1 MRYLTLLIFTLSV
14 YLAPSFLVFSSTA
27 SAQNAPVVE
36 NVLRLDTIEHVTNG
50 DTLAF
55 TFDVTDAD
63 GNLDQ
68 STITAEDFDLGIL
81 NRSGSTNRFTPPGG
95 IERVRSRNLLGM
107 LSAGTTITDGFSY
120 TITFTVAA
128 PTNQSFRGVTLV
140 TDVDDFEIC
149 DTTTGTPL
157 CVAEPN
163 VGTDDSGSFNGAAN
177 AEIFQNNAVAN
188 ANVARGSSAN
198 QFVTDG
204 TDLVWTITYD
214 NIPNNELL
222 KSSVTAA
229 DFAVLREDGRPY
241 TTGDAALSLAVT
253 FKNSSETNQLFVR
266 DNEVTITATLPDNT
280 FDDPTPFIIGP
291 SADYEVTSQFGTN
304 AAKLLRSSAN
314 NANAVTTVGAAV
326 QGDVLYSG
334 SYVRDI
340 RFDVANMGAVAPTIT
355 NIARHNTARYI
366 NTETMIYS
374 FDIIDFDGDLDTT
387 TISRGD
393 FVLRRLNNG
402 SFSRVN
408 GTIEPDMDGF
418 DSTAITNAD
427 GTITYGRSYTI
438 EFTRGVSDQAGGINN
453 VTLAPVPDTPADGGT
468 PAVVN
473 FGIADM
479 AGNAITL
486 DRGADIP
493 DDWFVNNENTRVSQN
508 NAPLVGNVTTRLLSI
523 VEFGDRALRWR
534 ITYNGRLD
542 PDNLPTASDFALYDE
557 NGVRHTGDNTLEL
570 MEPVLSTD
578 LSTPSNH
585 ATTRIDIEVPIVDN
599 TFYDTD
605 FILAP
610 SSTYAVV
617 SNYGTA
623 TSTSFTSAND
633 AANTATTPTAANDPT
648 IFSGTYATD
657 VQFEVSNF
665 EGTNRSRCL
674 TSQLGTGAFRITDI
688 CRVQR
693 HAGIETREFVLVTD
707 SEIPY
712 PTTDPVELQWIV
724 QFSRNVSPFTQGYFG
739 LEGITASDGSAIVPT
754 YTGLAV
760 GDIPATSNALGSN
773 LVLVT
778 ATIPPNPIVTSAD
791 TDRAFRLSIEN
802 TVGTIILLDGTTTAN
817 TIDPADVAP
826 AEHQYTT
833 PALTTPLTKIVPTGD
848 CETTNLDATIN
859 FRITNIC
866 RVDAA
871 LARIDAD
878 TPRTPPITL
887 RWLVQLSSNFTS
899 TASDDLFTLNG
910 ASGPLTYSKVDS
922 AGDTSLVTGTEAT
935 NLILVTATIG
945 NLAFT
950 RPAADIYIEPNPT
963 VFADNISDASDNTI
977 PLSIFH
983 NVANSAFQYVI
994 ADLTVPIIANVE
1006 RVSPARTFSD
1016 ELYFRFDILAPTN
1029 DPIDTSTVQ
1038 TADFGLTGISE
1049 NFTPGFGLS
1058 QTRVL
1063 RDLDADDITFP
1074 TTDIDGNTITNPTTI
1089 PNGVRYLIRFEFD
1102 APTSTNVIRNVLG
1115 SAPPASGTDP
1125 TTSPFA
1131 ISTTGG
1137 VAIAKPDDFLF
1148 SNTAET
1154 RVEQNAHRLPVDA
1167 FDRVGTNADITDG
1180 TDIQWTL
1187 TYDRIVSNSI
1197 REAVGYIDPASVT
1210 PSDFQLC
1217 GTDGTTPLTA
1227 TQLPNGVLTLYTSVP
1242 DDSLVVTITADN
1254 ALDNGL
1260 NLQNISLCPTST
1272 FEITTLGFG
1281 TTVMPFVAS
1290 AANADA
1296 ALIYNIDNTATTPPS
1311 ISPSLNSNE
1320 ITVSDFFRS
1329 DTNGDANLTGDRFT
1343 IRFANTLN
1351 NIELDQGEFRLTA
1364 VDSQDNLFTT
1374 NTDISDGM
1382 SGGFLNDIGITGV
1395 HGSAAG
1401 VINQLYALS
1410 LFGTKSSTHTL
1421 RLELPQNPQA
1431 GITARQ
1437 IGSEIYFALGTATLP
1452 ATDTPLSLSFARVDT
1467 ANVESHVGSHIRMRV
1482 TYPETL
1488 TGTDAPNENDFAIL
1502 TEYDA
1507 STGIPHVP
1515 NSITD
1520 AVAAGTGMASRDI
1533 IYAQTGTLGSNT
1545 TYTPTLT
1552 AAARATGRAF
1562 SLSPS
1567 SQGSISITGLTQ
1579 EIQTTLTR
1587 TNSSG
1592 VTDSNT
1598 SMNTHIRLTV
1608 FYPMGLTGDNIPSA
1622 NDFVFNNPTPSSL
1635 TAVTVTPTITAP
1647 SGMASVSFAYP
1658 HSGTLG
1664 TYNLDLSTAGQN
1676 KYSLSSDSEL
1686 DFDLLNPFDVNEA
1699 QTKVWHFTNVD
1710 IAKAFVAFDQPIEVT
1725 SLASTSFTITRN
1737 GTAIPSSDISVDP
1750 NSTSTL
1756 GIFDINNHGIQNNTT
1771 VYTWV
1776 ISHTAQNSTITPTDS
1791 TREFVWTTTSE
1802 TNMVIESTS
1811 ISDVF
1816 QSRVSPNDLLNVDDD
1831 ILLTNTATATWTIDI
1846 ASGSPRDPFDTDFLE
1861 YIETT
1866 NNVNTSDP
1874 FVRGSDTV
1882 PIKYGR
1888 GGDFGTA
1895 SSANID
1901 AALTLA
1907 NTSENISIGLR
1918 ARRSHPGSAYP
1929 VLQYSRAFRSILLI
1943 EGEELPANDDGTS
1956 NQNIRYNVTVDP
1968 GAIEKALD
1976 NVALTNITSDTV
1988 AQAVITYDSTGVTGI
2003 KDTDIGPED
2012 FQISRLRR
2020 SALMLTEVATG
2031 RTGDP
2036 DARVLT
2042 MTVPHDATNDTIT
2055 LELSEQGKAKFRF
2068 GTGMGVTRSFRVGSG
2083 TLPQTGNTSGITG
2096 ISSTP
2101 NDANGTIVWNIS
2113 MTGGITLSTIDTGD
2127 FRVSNA
2133 TIAPE
2138 TTTAERDKGTTGGVR
2153 FTVLGFGPSSSRR
2166 FEVTSVTVTA
2176 TSEATANGIPVDSVL
2191 SVDTRDW
2198 TTVSSGVTS
2207 PANSGPLR
2215 NIPIEDLTATVLLT
2229 PPTTPP
2235 AEQAAIVDSFT
2246 RSSPER
2252 SRIGQ
2257 STGGADNL
2265 TWRLTFN
2272 SAINMGTVTNAD
2284 FATNSVRT
2292 RSITVTKSGQVATIT
2307 AASLSSTNPR
2317 GGDDTDNLVLSF
2329 ATDADIQTTADTSTN
2344 QAANLQGLQ
2353 IVGTASP
2360 PAAHY
2365 ILDDTPPEFI
2375 LNRILSDSEKADG
2388 DLVSSQAQ
2396 AGVLRWRYNF
2406 DEPVYL
2412 ANKAGITIS
2421 GDLSGIDNNEIEILP
2436 ANIASIPSNYMI
2448 VSIDTNDGILASTN
2462 ANFTAT
2468 VNVTDA
2474 VFRDGETSDTLA
2486 LGPTSRPSSSFQIP
2500 KGPDITP
2507 DQLFV
2512 TGSNFTATFNY
2523 TADLVT
2529 SPLKSHFVATST
2541 PTGSSTASPAV
2552 ITSVFE
2558 NVLARTITIQGT
2570 HGFTNPLVDTGTIAI
2585 TIDPSAS
2592 AFFTLASPSSLTLPT
2607 SKITL
2612 SPPSPPTPMDPTPA
2626 FTVGDTKVTVK
2637 LTYTS
2642 VPPTVVPT
2650 ALTASAF
2657 EVKPADDST
2666 AASLTINDF
2675 SATPAA
2681 AGSTVSNVTFTF
2693 DHGINPATQGASFRL
2708 SLSSVGN
2715 ANFAL
2720 DSAGTYTA
2728 NVGRVP
2734 VPIDILNITSTGGS
2748 TITTTDLEWEVHVS
2762 AAITTANVGD
2772 FQVTNAHSIEITP
2785 LASPDHGWT
2794 VTATSTA
2801 TAGGPNQPSILNLVT
2816 ANWAGSTGPLNQD
2829 TYLEF
2834 AQAERTI
2841 MVTVAPASGT
2851 GAISLSVQRAQPFSR
2866 VTSGAIE
2873 NIVSWNLRFS
2883 EPVTNITTGLN
2894 SQLFARFTLPDNTSQ
2909 VLFVDVQAQVG
2920 DTTGQHYVAT
2930 IGANNAAIEALR
2942 TASGDPIVDID
2953 LYAAAGARSI
2963 VSTIPSTPARNFNFA
2978 TTDPDEILLTNSIS
2992 RYTAS
2997 SESNARIISIEHR
3010 NGANV
3015 LDPILNWTIT
3025 FSAAMD
3031 HSTIQDSDFEITN
3044 ATERRVLRLSP
3055 STIRVT
3061 ARSGALLNEA
3071 AVTSELTFNT
3081 NDATAWAGAGTG
3093 VQFIHASATA
3103 NSVTVTNRTEIM
3115 ATITGEAR
3123 SNVRAL
3129 QWRITFTGPMNPDSI
3144 LNNPSF
3150 AIADYATLG
3159 TIEFDDTTTVPN
3171 TELLVNATS
3180 TANVGDAP
3188 QPVVLSYIPAGT
3200 ALWTTP
3206 LDGITVIPPTSPADN
3221 FTTTVELQAGI
3232 DSIVHSGGNMVAN
3245 GTLSWTITFNTA
3257 MNDTTI
3263 VEANFAI
3270 SNSSGLAITQTPT
3283 TVTITAT
3290 SDATRADPAATT
3302 SVLTITDAANWR
3314 TGEGGSLNLTNLTEE
3329 PIITNL
3335 SVDVHLVTIITS
3347 ITNNLPSGE
3356 PALRETDLQWTIT
3369 FNDPMDASTIDTADF
3384 TVSNSTDLVV
3394 TLTPATATTSITIT
3408 ATSTAVDGGP
3418 VPVPSVLAIDTTGW
3432 ISQGGGVFSAANLP
3446 TFAASLTL
3454 SVDLSGYPDDRQ
3466 GPIVGRELN
3475 SREVQ
3480 IQEMTEARI
3489 FDFVSERAAQIIST
3503 APDFVT
3509 RTTTPVRNQGGIVRR
3524 RSNYSA
3530 SMTGE
3535 NSQMSFSQVGD
3546 GTNVEMD
3553 YKSDSNVANLNFH
3566 GDILIGT
3573 DISVWVE
3580 LKYSKS
3586 KNDVSDTDGESLHIN
3601 YGYDYTLSDKSIM
3614 GILLQYDKTT
3624 TEQRNILDPVT
3635 GDTVSSNLDG
3645 EGVIV
3650 GPYFVSNLTKSLIL
3664 DAHLGFGVSK
3674 NEINPVG
3681 LYVDEFNTERLV
3693 ASGSLSGTLDFDGN
3707 WFIRPR
3713 LSYTYYDEHQQEYFD
3728 FSGIPIESR
3737 DLETTRI
3744 SFGPTFTRDVPLE
3757 RSLISQSFG
3766 FSGVYTDTDYDN
3778 NQTFGS
3784 DVSLR
3789 LDSGVLFTGHDGV
3802 DINLNGYYDGIG
3814 IDTKTYG
3821 LSLLFSVSY

>member
-1 MRYLTLLIFTLSV
+1 MRYIVLFLSV
-14 YLAPSFLVFSSTA
+14 LFSSVALSFTA
-27 SAQNAPVVE
+27 TQANAQNAPVIE
-36 NVLRLDTIEHVTNG
+36 NVKRLDTIERDTNG

-81 NRSGSTNRFTPPGG
+81 NRSGSTNRYTPAGG
-95 IERVRSRNLLGM
+95 IERVRARNLLGV
-107 LSAGTTITDGFSY
+107 LSAGTTTTGGFSY

-163 VGTDDSGSFNGAAN
+163 VGTDDSGSFNGAAD

-188 ANVARGSSAN
+188 ANVARATSAN

-222 KSSVTAA
+222 KSSVTAN

-291 SADYEVTSQFGTN
+291 SATYEVTSQFGTN
-304 AAKLLRSSAN
+304 ASTFLRSSTN
-314 NANAVTTVGAAV
+314 DANAATTVGAAV
-326 QGDVLYSG
+326 QGDVLFSG
-334 SYVRDI
+334 SYASDV
-340 RFDVANMGAVAPTIT
+340 RFDVANMGTVAPIIT
-355 NIARHNTARYI
+355 NIARHETNRYI
-366 NTETMIYS
+366 NTETMTYR
-374 FDIIDFDGDLDTT
+374 FDIIDLDGDLDES
-387 TISRGD
+387 TIAIED
-393 FVLRRLNNG
+393 FVLRRLNNN

-408 GTIEPDMDGF
+408 DTIAPDSISHTDITQGGT
-418 DSTAITNAD
+418 
-427 GTITYGRSYTI
+427 TYGRQYTI
-438 EFTRGVSDQAGGINN
+438 VFTRDVSDQAGGINN
-453 VTLAPVPDTPADGGT
+453 VTLAPVPDTPADGAT

-473 FGIADM
+473 FEITDDAD
-479 AGNAITL
+479 NAITL
-486 DRGADIP
+486 DRGSSIP
-493 DDWFVNNENTRVSQN
+493 DNWFVNNENTRVSQN
-508 NAPLVGNVTTRLLSI
+508 NAALVGNVTTRLHSV

-542 PDNLPTASDFALYDE
+542 PDNLPTVSDFALYDE

-570 MEPVLSTD
+570 MDPVLSTD

-585 ATTRIDIEVPIVDN
+585 ATTHIDIEVPIVDN
-599 TFYDTD
+599 TFYDTN

-610 SSTYAVV
+610 SSTYDVV
-617 SNYGTA
+617 SGYGTA
-623 TSTSFTSAND
+623 TSTSFTSDND

-674 TSQLGTGAFRITDI
+674 TTQLGTGAFRIVDI

-693 HAGIETREFVLVTD
+693 HAGIEAREFVLVTD

-760 GDIPATSNALGSN
+760 GDIPATSNALGTN

-802 TVGTIILLDGTTTAN
+802 TVGTIILLDGTTTAD

-833 PALTTPLTKIVPTGD
+833 PALTTPIPKIVPTGD

-945 NLAFT
+945 NLTFT

-1329 DTNGDANLTGDRFT
+1329 DPNGDANPTGANFT
-1343 IRFANTLN
+1343 IRFANTID
-1351 NIELDQGEFRLTA
+1351 NITLGQNEFRLTA
-1364 VDSQDNLFTT
+1364 VDSQANLFDT
-1374 NTDISDGM
+1374 NITISN
-1382 SGGFLNDIGITGV
+1382 SGSGAFLNNIGITGA

-1421 RLELPQNPQA
+1421 RLELPSNPQA

-1452 ATDTPLSLSFARVDT
+1452 ATDTPVSLSFARVDT
-1467 ANVESHVGSHIRMRV
+1467 SNVESHVGSHIRMRV
-1482 TYPETL
+1482 TYPDTL
-1488 TGTDAPNENDFAIL
+1488 TGADAPNENDFAIL
-1502 TEYDA
+1502 TEFDA

-1515 NSITD
+1515 NSTTD
-1520 AVAAGTGMASRDI
+1520 AVPAGTGMASRDI
-1533 IYAQTGTLGSNT
+1533 IYAQRGRLGSNT

-1552 AAARATGRAF
+1552 IAARASGRAF
-1562 SLSPS
+1562 SISPS

-1587 TNSSG
+1587 SDDTG
-1592 VTDSNT
+1592 LANT
-1598 SMNTHIRLTV
+1598 SGDHIRLTV
-1608 FYPMGLTGDNIPSA
+1608 FYPTGLTGNNIPSA
-1622 NDFVFNNPTPSSL
+1622 NDFVFTNPTPSSL
-1635 TAVTVTPTITAP
+1635 TAATVTPTITAP

-1658 HSGTLG
+1658 HSNTQG
-1664 TYNLDLSTAGQN
+1664 TYNLVLSTAGQN

-1686 DFDLLNPFDVNEA
+1686 DFGLLNPFDVNEA
-1699 QTKVWHFTNVD
+1699 QTKVWHFPNVD

-1776 ISHTAQNSTITPTDS
+1776 ISHPAGSSTITPTDS

-1802 TNMVIESTS
+1802 TNMVIESTT

-1816 QSRVSPNDLLNVDDD
+1816 QSRVSPNDLLNADDD

-1861 YIETT
+1861 YLETT
-1866 NNVNTSDP
+1866 NNVNTTGDP
-1874 FVRGSDTV
+1874 ANDSV
-1882 PIKYGR
+1882 PLSYGR

-1901 AALTLA
+1901 AALTVA
-1907 NTSENISIGLR
+1907 NTPENISIGLR

-1943 EGEELPANDDGTS
+1943 EGEELPANDDGVT

-1968 GAIEKALD
+1968 GAIVKELD
-1976 NVALTNITSDTV
+1976 TVALTNITSNTV
-1988 AQAVITYDSTGVTGI
+1988 AQAVITYDSTGATGI

-2012 FQISRLRR
+2012 FQITRVRR
-2020 SALMLTEVATG
+2020 SSLVLTEVS
-2031 RTGDP
+2031 RTGAAG
-2036 DARVLT
+2036 ARVLT
-2042 MTVPHDATNDTIT
+2042 MTVPHDATNDTIRI
-2055 LELSEQGKAKFRF
+2055 ELSEQGKEKFVF
-2068 GTGMGVTRSFRVGSG
+2068 GTGAGVTRSFTIG
-2083 TLPQTGNTSGITG
+2083 TAPQTGNTSGITG

-2113 MTGGITLSTIDTGD
+2113 MTGGVSIASIDTSD
-2127 FRVSNA
+2127 FTVSNA

-2138 TTTAERDKGTTGGVR
+2138 TTTAERDKGSTGGVR
-2153 FTVLGFGPSSSRR
+2153 FTVLGFGPSTNRR
-2166 FEVTSVTVTA
+2166 FEVISVVVTS
-2176 TSEATANGIPVDSVL
+2176 TSTATANGIPVDSVL
-2191 SVDTRDW
+2191 SVDTTDW
-2198 TTVSSGVTS
+2198 TTTSSGITS

-2215 NIPIEDLTATVLLT
+2215 GISIEDLTATILLT

-2329 ATDADIQTTADTSTN
+2329 ATGADIQTTADTSTN

-2375 LNRILSDSEKADG
+2375 LNRILSDSERANG

-2406 DEPVYL
+2406 EEPVYL

-2421 GDLSGIDNNEIEILP
+2421 GDLTGIDNSEITILP
-2436 ANIASIPSNYMI
+2436 DTLSATTASNYMI

-2462 ANFTAT
+2462 ANFT
-2468 VNVTDA
+2468 VNLNVTDA
-2474 VFRDGETSDTLA
+2474 VFRDGEASDTLA

-2529 SPLKSHFVATST
+2529 SPLQSHFVATST

-2552 ITSVFE
+2552 ITSVFN

-2570 HGFTNPLVDTGTIAI
+2570 HGFTNTLVDTGTIAI

-2592 AFFTLASPSSLTLPT
+2592 AFFTLASPKTLTLPT
-2607 SKITL
+2607 SRITL
-2612 SPPSPPTPMDPTPA
+2612 SPPSGATSI
-2626 FTVGDTKVTVK
+2626 FTEAPTKVTVK
-2637 LTYTS
+2637 LSYTS

-2657 EVKPADDST
+2657 EVKPADDPT
-2666 AASLTINDF
+2666 AASLTINNF

-2693 DHGINPATQGASFRL
+2693 DHGINPTTQGASFRL
-2708 SLSSVGN
+2708 SLSTAGN
-2715 ANFAL
+2715 ANFEL
-2720 DSAGTYTA
+2720 DSGGTYVA
-2728 NVGRVP
+2728 NVGTVL

-2748 TITTTDLEWEVHVS
+2748 AITTTDLEWEVHVS

-2772 FQVTNAHSIEITP
+2772 FQVTNAHSVEITP

-2816 ANWAGSTGPLNQD
+2816 ANWAGSTGALNQD

-2834 AQAERTI
+2834 AEAERTI

-2851 GAISLSVQRAQPFSR
+2851 GAVSLSVQRAQPFSR

-2873 NIVSWNLRFS
+2873 NIVSWNLSFS
-2883 EPVTNITTGLN
+2883 EPVTNVTTGLN

-2909 VLFVDVQAQVG
+2909 LLFVDVQALMG

-3015 LDPILNWTIT
+3015 LDPILSWTIT

-3031 HSTIQDSDFEITN
+3031 HSTILDSDFEITN
-3044 ATERRVLRLSP
+3044 ASERRVLRLSP

-3061 ARSGALLNEA
+3061 ARSGARLNEA

-3081 NDATAWAGAGTG
+3081 NDATPWRGAGTG
-3093 VQFIHASATA
+3093 VSFIHASAVA
-3103 NSVTVTNRTEIM
+3103 NSVTVTNRTEIL

-3123 SNVRAL
+3123 STVRAL
-3129 QWRITFTGPMNPDSI
+3129 QWRVTFTARVNPDSV

-3150 AIADYATLG
+3150 AVTNATLG

-3188 QPVVLSYIPAGT
+3188 QPVVLSYIPEGT

-3206 LDGITVIPPTSPADN
+3206 IDGITVTAPTDT

-3232 DSIVHSGGNMVAN
+3232 DTIAHRGGNMVAN
-3245 GTLSWTITFNTA
+3245 ANLSWTITFNTD

-3270 SNSSGLAITQTPT
+3270 SNSSNLAITQTPRTVTITATSTATRAQSTPTTSVLTITDAANWRTVSGGSLNLTNLNDGTFTAELSTQVHLVTRVTSITNNTTNGAALREPALQWTITFSDPMDESLIVIGNFTVSNSTALAITQTPT

-3290 SDATRADPAATT
+3290 STASDDNPVLR
-3302 SVLTITDAANWR
+3302 SVLDITHTNW
-3314 TGEGGSLNLTNLTEE
+3314 TAEGGGLFNGDNL
-3329 PIITNL
+3329 
-3335 SVDVHLVTIITS
+3335 D
-3347 ITNNLPSGE
+3347 
-3356 PALRETDLQWTIT
+3356 
-3369 FNDPMDASTIDTADF
+3369 
-3384 TVSNSTDLVV
+3384 
-3394 TLTPATATTSITIT
+3394 
-3408 ATSTAVDGGP
+3408 
-3418 VPVPSVLAIDTTGW
+3418 DTTFEA
-3432 ISQGGGVFSAANLP
+3432 I
-3446 TFAASLTL
+3446 LTI

-3466 GPIVGRELN
+3466 TAITDRPLN
-3475 SREVQ
+3475 DREVM
-3480 IQEMTEARI
+3480 IQEMTEERI
-3489 FDFVSERAAQIIST
+3489 YNFVSSRATQIIST
-3503 APDFVT
+3503 APNLVS
-3509 RTTTPVRNQGGIVRR
+3509 RSTTPVRSRSRTRAARARSGSGPIYSITSTQG
-3524 RSNYSA
+3524 
-3530 SMTGE
+3530 
-3535 NSQMSFSQVGD
+3535 NSSMSFAKQGD
-3546 GTNVEMD
+3546 GTNLEMD
-3553 YKSDSNVANLNFH
+3553 YDSDSSGEKLNFL
-3566 GDILIGT
+3566 GDLLLGT
-3573 DISVWVE
+3573 DATIWME
-3580 LKYSKS
+3580 LKYSKTE
-3586 KNDVSDTDGESLHIN
+3586 NDTTNSEGESLHFN
-3601 YGYDYTLSDKSIM
+3601 YGYDYTLNDKSIL
-3614 GILLQYDKTT
+3614 GILIQYDQTT
-3624 TEQRNILDPVT
+3624 SEQKNTDPITGDPVT
-3635 GDTVSSNLDG
+3635 SKLDG
-3645 EGVIV
+3645 EGVLL
-3650 GPYFVSNLTKSLIL
+3650 GPYIVTNLTDNLTF
-3664 DAHLGFGVSK
+3664 DAHVAYGLSK
-3674 NEINPVG
+3674 NEISPVLGVNP
-3681 LYVDEFNTERLV
+3681 YTDEFDTTRFV
-3693 ASGSLSGTLDFDGN
+3693 ASGKLSGILDFGTYG
-3707 WFIRPR
+3707 WTMRPQ
-3713 LSYTYYDEHQQEYFD
+3713 LSYTYYDEHQASYFD
-3728 FSGIPIESR
+3728 FSGIPISSR
-3737 DLETTRI
+3737 DLETTRVT
-3744 SFGPTFTRDVPLE
+3744 FGPTFTTDIAVEDSILSP
-3757 RSLISQSFG
+3757 SFG
-3766 FSGVYTDTDYDN
+3766 FSGVYTDTDFEQ
-3778 NQTFGS
+3778 QTFGS
-3784 DVSLR
+3784 DLSLR
-3789 LDSGVLFTGHDGV
+3789 VDSGVLFTGHDGV
-3802 DINLNGYYDGIG
+3802 DINLSGYYDGIG
-3814 IDTKTYG
+3814 IDSNTYG
-3821 LSLLFSVSY
+3821 LSVLFSIDY